1 VNDATG
7 YVAGREPVKASVRAL
22 LDGLIDYAGLFP
34 PAALS
39 MEDAVANYA
48 TYRRGPFAWMLGRFI
63 VPAMRLGEFE
73 QAAASRLPTGGGASA
88 FSWRLSLLGTGDL
101 AADGAT
107 IEAFNGTHEGVRI
120 DALEMKYDPEA
131 IVTDLPGVTLW
142 FEVTPGPSLGAA
154 LWQIAA
160 AGHGVKLRTG
170 GVAADMIPPTQAVAQ
185 VLFGCARAG
194 ARMKAT
200 AGLHHPI
207 RAPHRLTYADDSPT
221 ALMHGFVNLFVAAA
235 IARELVLHGYPDPE
249 AQATITAVLDE
260 SDPNAF
266 DWDDD
271 GVTWREHR
279 VDAAEL
285 VVMRQ
290 QAARSFGSCSFEEP
304 IEDLRQ
310 LGLL

>member
-1 VNDATG
+1 MK
-7 YVAGREPVKASVRAL
+7 REPLKPSVRAL

-34 PAALS
+34 PAALD
-39 MEDAVANYA
+39 MDDAVANYA

-63 VPAMRLGEFE
+63 VSSTRLAEFE
-73 QAAASRLPTGGGASA
+73 QAAASRLPSGPGVVP
-88 FSWRLSLLGTGDL
+88 WRLSMLGSGDL
-101 AADGAT
+101 AADAAT

-120 DALEMKYDPEA
+120 DTLEMKFDA
-131 IVTDLPGVTLW
+131 DAVVVDVPGVMLW

-170 GVAADMIPPTQAVAQ
+170 GVTPDLIPTTQAVAQ

-194 ARMKAT
+194 VRMKAT

-221 ALMHGFVNLFVAAA
+221 ALMHGFINLFVAAA

-249 AQATITAVLDE
+249 AQATIAAVLDE
-260 SDPNAF
+260 PDPGAF
-266 DWDDD
+266 EWDDD

-279 VDAAEL
+279 VDANEL
-285 VVMRQ
+285 TVMRQ

-304 IEDLRQ
+304 IADLRQ
-310 LGLL
+310 LGLV

>member
-1 VNDATG
+1 MTG

-22 LDGLIDYAGLFP
+22 LEGLIDYAGLFP
-34 PAALS
+34 PAALG

-48 TYRRGPFAWMLGRFI
+48 TYRRGPFGWMLGRFI
-63 VPAMRLGEFE
+63 VPSTRLGEFE
-73 QAAASRLPTGGGASA
+73 QAAASRVPSGAGA
-88 FSWRLSLLGTGDL
+88 GPMAWRLSMLGSGDL
-101 AADGAT
+101 VADAAA
-107 IEAFNGTHEGVRI
+107 IESFNGTHEGARI
-120 DALEMKYDPEA
+120 DALETNYDPEA
-131 IVTDLPGVTLW
+131 IVIDVPGVMLW

-170 GVAADMIPPTQAVAQ
+170 GVTPDLIPPTQAVAQ
-185 VLFGCARAG
+185 VLFGCARTG
-194 ARMKAT
+194 VRMKAT

-221 ALMHGFVNLFVAAA
+221 ALMHGFINLFVAAA
-235 IARELVLHGYPDPE
+235 VARELVLHGYPDPE
-249 AQATITAVLDE
+249 AQATIAAVLDE
-260 SDPNAF
+260 ADPNAF
-266 DWDDD
+266 EWDDD

-279 VDAAEL
+279 VDASEL
-285 VVMRQ
+285 TAMRQ
-290 QAARSFGSCSFEEP
+290 QSARSFGSCSFEEP

>member
-1 VNDATG
+1 VSG
-7 YVAGREPVKASVRAL
+7 YVPGREPVKASVRAL

-34 PAALS
+34 PAALG
-39 MEDAVANYA
+39 MEDAVANYG

-63 VPAMRLGEFE
+63 VPSTRLGEFE
-73 QAAASRLPTGGGASA
+73 QAAASRLPSGAGVVP
-88 FSWRLSLLGTGDL
+88 WRLSMLGSGDL
-101 AADGAT
+101 VADAAT
-107 IEAFNGTHEGVRI
+107 IEMFNGTHEGARI
-120 DALEMKYDPEA
+120 DALETKYDPDA
-131 IVTDLPGVTLW
+131 IVIDVPGVMLW

-170 GVAADMIPPTQAVAQ
+170 GVTPDLIPPTQAVAQ

-194 ARMKAT
+194 VRMKAT

-235 IARELVLHGYPDPE
+235 VARELVLHGYPDPE
-249 AQATITAVLDE
+249 AQATIAAVLDE
-260 SDPNAF
+260 ADPNAF
-266 DWDDD
+266 EWDDD

-285 VVMRQ
+285 TAMRQ

-310 LGLL
+310 LGLV

>member
-1 VNDATG
+1 MG

-34 PAALS
+34 PAALG

-63 VPAMRLGEFE
+63 LPSTRLGEFE
-73 QAAASRLPTGGGASA
+73 HAAAAGLPSGGGAIP
-88 FSWRLSLLGTGDL
+88 WRLSMLGTGDL
-101 AADGAT
+101 AADAAT
-107 IEAFNGTHEGVRI
+107 IDAFNGTHEGARI
-120 DALEMKYDPEA
+120 DTLETKYDPDA
-131 IVTDLPGVTLW
+131 TMMDVPGVMLW

-170 GVAADMIPPTQAVAQ
+170 GVTADLIPPTQAVAQ

-194 ARMKAT
+194 VRMKAT

-221 ALMHGFVNLFVAAA
+221 AVMHGFVNLFVAAA
-235 IARELVLHGYPDPE
+235 IAREVVLHGYPDPE
-249 AQATITAVLDE
+249 AQATIAAALDE
-260 SDPNAF
+260 TDPNAF

-271 GVTWREHR
+271 AVTWREHR
-279 VDAAEL
+279 VDAGEL
-285 VVMRQ
+285 TAMRQ